1 MLSSSKIEAYLR
13 ESKNTIRLA
22 VPIVTAQ
29 LSVILMGVS
38 DNIMIGRMV
47 GKEALAAS
55 GLAHSLSFLIS
66 SVAVGGLSVLS
77 PIIAKHKAANEPKE
91 LEENYRAS
99 IRVSIWFSLLITI
112 IGLLAYFEF
121 HILGQSHKVS
131 ELAKPFFLIVTIAKI
146 PLIFFVAHKQILD
159 GLSKPKIAM
168 YITFIGLL
176 VNILL
181 NYILIKVIGLNGA
194 AYSTLGVRFSML
206 ALIIWYFKRKPFWV
220 KTTIN
225 FKSVKADALKLF
237 RLSIPGGL
245 QLFFEIGAFS
255 AALIMMGWISDTA
268 MAAHQI
274 AINIAATT
282 YMMATGISYAGSIR
296 VGDALG
302 LRNLQRLRESANS
315 AYFLVTLFMIV
326 CMAFILVFRNQLI
339 NLYIDDQEVKAVA
352 SSLLIIAAIFQLS
365 DGIQVV
371 ALGNLRGIS
380 DVNIPAYI
388 TFAAYWLISL
398 PAGYILAFNYDLQSE
413 GIWYGLLAGLS
424 AAAILLTLRFS
435 RLIKKSAGLNYY
447 PADSNH
453 SI

>member
-1 MLSSSKIEAYLR
+1 MEAYIN
-13 ESKNTIRLA
+13 ESKSTVQLA

-66 SVAVGGLSVLS
+66 SIAVGGLSVLS
-77 PIIAKHKAANEPKE
+77 PIIAKHKAANQPKE

-112 IGLLAYFEF
+112 VALLVYLDF
-121 HILGQSHKVS
+121 HILGQSLKVS
-131 ELAKPFFLIVTIAKI
+131 DLSKPFFLIVTIAKI

-168 YITFIGLL
+168 YITFVGLL

-181 NYILIKVIGLNGA
+181 NYILIKIIGLNGA
-194 AYSTLGVRFSML
+194 AYSTLGVRLSML

-225 FKSVKADALKLF
+225 FKSVKADAIKLF

-424 AAAILLTLRFS
+424 SAAILLTLRFS
-435 RLIKKSAGLNYY
+435 TLIKKSAGLNHY